1 MTGATSPWAVCLIAS
16 SVPSRSLTLCVAAL
30 TYRLSVTVCLCV
42 CMCIWVLCV
51 CLEAK
56 LFSVSCKIAQK
67 RKSSWNLRQKQN
79 EHVKLNTACHLHLSL
94 EYNIVFSNS
103 LVLLWKWACQLCI
116 TAYFH
121 VLTASTKLVHRLEML
136 NIFYCIKN
144 VPYVCGG
151 ENIYSTVESLNLALE
166 CIS

>member
-16 SVPSRSLTLCVAAL
+16 SVPSRSPTLCVAAL

-42 CMCIWVLCV
+42 CIWVQCV

-56 LFSVSCKIAQK
+56 LSSVSCKIAQK
-67 RKSSWNLRQKQN
+67 KEVMLKPPTKTEWTCQTQHRLSSASVTRVQYCFQQQSRFTLKMS
-79 EHVKLNTACHLHLSL
+79 LSAL
-94 EYNIVFSNS
+94 YNSIFSCPYS
-103 LVLLWKWACQLCI
+103 K
-116 TAYFH
+116 
-121 VLTASTKLVHRLEML
+121 HRLEML

-151 ENIYSTVESLNLALE
+151 ENIYSTVESLNL
-166 CIS
+166 